1 MSLTQT
7 VDSAQRI
14 AVVYTRVSNS
24 KQKTEHDGLRSQATR
39 CREYA
44 DYRNCRVVETF
55 EDDMSGGKVSRPG
68 MDAMLDFLRRHRR
81 QTPYVIIDDLSRLA
95 RGIQAH
101 WELRELITKF
111 GGELISPSIE
121 FGTDSD
127 SKLIENIRASVA
139 QHQREKNAEQTKDRM
154 RARVQNGYW
163 VFWAPRG
170 YKFKKSR
177 GQGSILVRDEP
188 LASIIAEGMEGFA
201 SRRFETQVELK
212 RFLESKPAFPK
223 DFANGEIRNQR
234 VKDILTQPLY
244 AGYVAL
250 PKWGVSLRKAQHE
263 GLVSFATYERI
274 QQRLTEAARA
284 PVKSNLT
291 EDFPLRAFAGCGDCG
306 HPLTA
311 CWSTSKSGK
320 KHPYYQCYNKECA
333 SCRKSI
339 RREEIESD
347 FAALVQRLT
356 PSNDLI
362 ALARKMFR
370 QIWDYQREGLA
381 DAAKAMQVEASKLD
395 KQIAGYLDRILDASS
410 PSVIKAYE
418 TRINEL
424 EASKAALLEKAEKT
438 TLPAK
443 TFEQAFRTPLAFLS
457 NPVKLWNSN
466 DLRYRRMLMKMAF
479 SSRPLYVRGEG
490 FRTPDLALPFKAL
503 RQICECEKEMAHP
516 RGFEPLASAFGGRR
530 SIQLS
535 YGCIPFARCLRH
547 AYARL
552 SST

>member
-1 MSLTQT
+1 MSLSQT
-7 VDSAQRI
+7 VDSAERI
-14 AVVYTRVSNS
+14 AVIYCRVSNS

-44 DYRNCRVVETF
+44 DYRNCQVVEVF

-68 MDAMLDFLRRHRR
+68 MDAMLAFLRRQRR
-81 QTPYVIIDDLSRLA
+81 HTPYVIIDDLSRLA

-170 YKFKKSR
+170 LKFKKSR
-177 GQGSILVRDEP
+177 GQGSVLVRDEP
-188 LASIIAEGMEGFA
+188 LASIIAEGMEGYA

-212 RFLESKPAFPK
+212 RFLESKPEFPK
-223 DFANGEIRNQR
+223 DYKSGEIRNQR
-234 VKDILTQPLY
+234 VKDMLTQPLY
-244 AGYVAL
+244 AGYIAL
-250 PKWGVSLRKAQHE
+250 PSWGISLRKAQHE

-274 QQRLTEAARA
+274 QQRLTESARA

-311 CWSTSKSGK
+311 CWSKSKSGK
-320 KHPYYQCYNKECA
+320 KHPYYQCYNKECS

-339 RREEIESD
+339 RRDDIEAD
-347 FAALVQRLT
+347 FEKLLQRLT
-356 PSNDLI
+356 PSPQLI
-362 ALARKMFR
+362 AIARKGFKM
-370 QIWDYQREGLA
+370 IWDHQIEGFA
-381 DAAKAMQVEASKLD
+381 ETAKAMRVEAQKVE
-395 KQIAGYLDRILDASS
+395 KQIAGYLDRILDATS
-410 PSVIKAYE
+410 PSVIQAYE
-418 TRINEL
+418 KRINEL
-424 EASKAALLEKAEKT
+424 ELNKTALLEKAEQSAQPPKS
-438 TLPAK
+438 
-443 TFEQAFRTPLAFLS
+443 FEQAFRTPLAFLS
-457 NPVKLWNSN
+457 NPIILWNSN
-466 DLRYRRMLMKMAF
+466 DLCQRRLLMKMAF
-479 SSRPLYVRGEG
+479 SSRPLYKRGEG

-503 RQICECEKEMAHP
+503 DHFCGSEREMARRGRFELPTP
-516 RGFEPLASAFGGRR
+516 RFVV
-530 SIQLS
+530 
-535 YGCIPFARCLRH
+535 
-547 AYARL
+547 
-552 SST
+552 